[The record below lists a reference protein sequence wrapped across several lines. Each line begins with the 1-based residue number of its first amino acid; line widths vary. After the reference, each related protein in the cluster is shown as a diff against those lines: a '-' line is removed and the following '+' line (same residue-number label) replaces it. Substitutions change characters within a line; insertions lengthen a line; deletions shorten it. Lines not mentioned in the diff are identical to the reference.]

1 MLVALSVLR
10 FNLLISTLIP
20 KKPRI
25 KLQNSIFCSKKV
37 QLGHCPHYRSFRWED
52 KSLVETG
59 KESKHTHNQQGFLNL
74 LWEPFTNFLAIV
86 DDLASCLT
94 MFEVNSYLRQQ
105 KLWPLCWGCCCHQGR
120 LLSFI
125 SFESEDKMRMNIY
138 VVTKSSSRLLFWLI
152 LAVQSITTFYYV
164 TTMSLPQSLR
174 RQFSQLLSKCSS
186 FARIWQSLTSGT
198 SFWWKSQQSL
208 QKPFLATK
216 YFT

>member
-1 MLVALSVLR
+1 M
-10 FNLLISTLIP
+10 
-20 KKPRI
+20 
-25 KLQNSIFCSKKV
+25 
-37 QLGHCPHYRSFRWED
+37 
-52 KSLVETG
+52 ETG

-86 DDLASCLT
+86 DDLASCRRC
-94 MFEVNSYLRQQ
+94 LRSTHIWDS
-105 KLWPLCWGCCCHQGR
+105 LSSGLFAEDVCCHQGR

-138 VVTKSSSRLLFWLI
+138 VVTKSSSRLLFWVDLDPCYTINNI
-152 LAVQSITTFYYV
+152 LQCYHK
-164 TTMSLPQSLR
+164 MSLPRSLR

-186 FARIWQSLTSGT
+186 FPRIWQSLTSGT